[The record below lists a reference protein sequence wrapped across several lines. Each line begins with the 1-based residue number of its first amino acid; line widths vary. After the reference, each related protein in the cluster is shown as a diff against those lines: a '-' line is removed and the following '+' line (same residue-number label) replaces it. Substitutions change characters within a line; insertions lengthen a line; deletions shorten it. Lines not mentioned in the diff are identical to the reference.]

1 MRVRKHKK
9 DRVLQKLPQL
19 IFQRKRERGRED
31 IYLCFVLTLKLQLK
45 KKKDM

>member
-19 IFQRKRERGRED
+19 IFQRERGRGEEKTF
-31 IYLCFVLTLKLQLK
+31 IYVLF
-45 KKKDM
+45 